1 MGGALVPLGRG
12 RSQLNCR
19 VRDEVITDIR
29 NGEAAPVTEDPE
41 VVRRLGTTLRDKWT
55 LKRVLGVGGMA
66 AVYVGQHK
74 IGREDAIKI
83 LHPEVARSKNVRA
96 RFEQEAHAVNR
107 FRHPGVVEIR
117 DIDVAEDGAPFL
129 VMELLEGE
137 SLSARVKRAG
147 MEAPELLRVVDDM
160 LDVLAAAHAQG
171 IIHRDIKPD
180 NLFLMNDGRLKVLD
194 FGIARMREGAPKTM
208 HTKVGS
214 TLGTVA
220 YMAPEQTMSSKID
233 ERADLFAVGA
243 TMFRILAKRYIH
255 EAGSEMELL
264 VKMASDPAPPL
275 ASVAPHVPGEICL
288 IVDRALAFEKAR
300 RYPDARTMQADV
312 RAVRSGLPPP
322 HAAERLR
329 VEGPPSPARAGG
341 KAASAAVAAT
351 SSPGPSP
358 DAFRD
363 NPTVMP
369 SGGGGA
375 PAGSLAAGAGA
386 AAMFGEAPT
395 NLALSDERLGMTN
408 TSFSVQTPSSFAPP
422 PAVRVLAGNA
432 SLPNAAPSASRPP
445 LASSPPVS
453 GMPSGSV
460 PPFVVSPVP
469 SAPMSGRATNPS
481 SPSYTPMLG
490 RSPSRH
496 PSPSDR
502 VGAIKERA
510 HAVKERARVIAAGA
524 IAKIPED
531 KRRPALFGAIA
542 FAVLLLGFFLW
553 LGFSGSDDG
562 SARDD
567 ATRDADADRSRS
579 GDGSER
585 SGDGS
590 DPSATDG
597 DQEAE
602 PSPPPFRGKG
612 KSKKRRKV
620 YYIE

>member
-1 MGGALVPLGRG
+1 
-12 RSQLNCR
+12 
-19 VRDEVITDIR
+19 
-29 NGEAAPVTEDPE
+29 VTEDPE
-41 VVRRLGTTLRDKWT
+41 VLRRLGTTLRDKWT

-83 LHPEVARSKNVRA
+83 LHPEVARSKQVRA

-147 MEAPELLRVVDDM
+147 GMEIPELLRVVDDM

-208 HTKVGS
+208 HTKIGS

-233 ERADLFAVGA
+233 ERADVFAVGA
-243 TMFRILAKRYIH
+243 TMFRILARRYIH
-255 EAGSEMELL
+255 EANSEMELL

-288 IVDRALAFEKAR
+288 IVDRALAFEKGR

-329 VEGPPSPARAGG
+329 VEGPPSPARAGA
-341 KAASAAVAAT
+341 KVAAAAGSAGT
-351 SSPGPSP
+351 GAAGASGASG

-369 SGGGGA
+369 GNTGA
-375 PAGSLAAGAGA
+375 SPAVGAGAGA
-386 AAMFGEAPT
+386 AAALGGAPT
-395 NLALSDERLGMTN
+395 ILASAVSDERLGMTN
-408 TSFSVQTPSSFAPP
+408 TSFSVQPPPPFNTPS
-422 PAVRVLAGNA
+422 AVRVLAGSPSGAAAPFGSIPPSPSAPPVA
-432 SLPNAAPSASRPP
+432 SIPPVSAAPS
-445 LASSPPVS
+445 V
-453 GMPSGSV
+453 SV
-460 PPFVVSPVP
+460 PPVAVGARTSH
-469 SAPMSGRATNPS
+469 PS
-481 SPSYTPMLG
+481 SPNYTPMLG
-490 RSPSRH
+490 RAPSRSV
-496 PSPSDR
+496 SP
-502 VGAIKERA
+502 KERA
-510 HAVKERARVIAAGA
+510 LDAKDRARAIAAGA

-542 FAVLLLGFFLW
+542 FVVLLFGFFLW
-553 LGFSGSDDG
+553 LGLSGSDEDR
-562 SARDD
+562 ARDD
-567 ATRDADADRSRS
+567 AARDADRSGA
-579 GDGSER
+579 GDKA
-585 SGDGS
+585 
-590 DPSATDG
+590 DPSATDSE
-597 DQEAE
+597 QEAE
-602 PSPPPFRGKG
+602 PPPPVYRGKG
-612 KSKKRRKV
+612 KKRKRV
-620 YYIE
+620 YVYEE

>member
-1 MGGALVPLGRG
+1 M
-12 RSQLNCR
+12 
-19 VRDEVITDIR
+19 
-29 NGEAAPVTEDPE
+29 TEDPE
-41 VVRRLGTTLRDKWT
+41 VLRRLGTTLRDKWT

-147 MEAPELLRVVDDM
+147 MEIPELLRVVDDM

-208 HTKVGS
+208 HTKIGS

-233 ERADLFAVGA
+233 ERADVFAVGA
-243 TMFRILAKRYIH
+243 TMFRILARRYIH
-255 EAGSEMELL
+255 EANSDMELL

-288 IVDRALAFEKAR
+288 VVDRALAFEKGR

-329 VEGPPSPARAGG
+329 VEGPPSPARAGAPV
-341 KAASAAVAAT
+341 AASGAVAAS
-351 SSPGPSP
+351 SSPGTSP

-369 SGGGGA
+369 SSGGRS
-375 PAGSLAAGAGA
+375 PAGALAAGAGA

-395 NLALSDERLGMTN
+395 SPALSDERLGMTN

-422 PAVRVLAGNA
+422 PAVRVNAGNA
-432 SLPNAAPSASRPP
+432 HSPSAAPSASRPP
-445 LASSPPVS
+445 LAS
-453 GMPSGSV
+453 
-460 PPFVVSPVP
+460 
-469 SAPMSGRATNPS
+469 
-481 SPSYTPMLG
+481 
-490 RSPSRH
+490 
-496 PSPSDR
+496 
-502 VGAIKERA
+502 
-510 HAVKERARVIAAGA
+510 
-524 IAKIPED
+524 
-531 KRRPALFGAIA
+531 
-542 FAVLLLGFFLW
+542 
-553 LGFSGSDDG
+553 
-562 SARDD
+562 
-567 ATRDADADRSRS
+567 
-579 GDGSER
+579 
-585 SGDGS
+585 
-590 DPSATDG
+590 
-597 DQEAE
+597 
-602 PSPPPFRGKG
+602 
-612 KSKKRRKV
+612 
-620 YYIE
+620 

>member
-1 MGGALVPLGRG
+1 
-12 RSQLNCR
+12 
-19 VRDEVITDIR
+19 
-29 NGEAAPVTEDPE
+29 VTEDPE
-41 VVRRLGTTLRDKWT
+41 VLRRLGTTLREKWT

-137 SLSARVKRAG
+137 SLSARVKRGG
-147 MEAPELLRVVDDM
+147 MELPELLRIVDDM

-329 VEGPPSPARAGG
+329 VEGPPSPARAGAPV
-341 KAASAAVAAT
+341 AASGAVAAS
-351 SSPGPSP
+351 SSPGTSP

-363 NPTVMP
+363 NPTVV
-369 SGGGGA
+369 
-375 PAGSLAAGAGA
+375 PAGSPAGALAAGARGA
-386 AAMFGEAPT
+386 AMLGEAPT
-395 NLALSDERLGMTN
+395 SPALSDERLGMTN
-408 TSFSVQTPSSFAPP
+408 TAFSVQTPSSYDVP

-432 SLPNAAPSASRPP
+432 HSPIAAPSASSASMPP
-445 LASSPPVS
+445 YASSPPVS
-453 GMPSGSV
+453 GIPSGSV
-460 PPFVVSPVP
+460 PPVALSPVP
-469 SAPMSGRATNPS
+469 SGSMSGGRATNPS
-481 SPSYTPMLG
+481 SPSYTPMLA

-496 PSPSDR
+496 TSPSDR
-502 VGAIKERA
+502 AQEIKERA
-510 HAVKERARVIAAGA
+510 RAMKDRARVIAAGA

-542 FAVLLLGFFLW
+542 FAVLLFGFFLW

-567 ATRDADADRSRS
+567 AATEADPSRS
-579 GDGSER
+579 DPSR

-597 DQEAE
+597 DSEAE
-602 PSPPPFRGKG
+602 PSPPPYRGKG
-612 KSKKRRKV
+612 KGKKRKRV
-620 YYIE
+620 HY